1 MIRPLAIV
9 IAVALVVIVAGSC
22 SSGTETPAGED
33 ARVATETPPDPTVTP
48 TETGSEVLRVLIAS
62 TDLAV
67 GRNRLVFAILDE
79 ESSPL
84 RIPEVRFTLTYLDAS
99 PPEVRSQGSAL
110 FRPWPANPG
119 GVYAAAVSFDD
130 PGRWGLEVRIPGDG
144 GVLVGRA
151 GVVVNRE
158 SSSPA
163 IGRPVPASR
172 NKTLKDAD
180 ISELTTSAVPDLDLY
195 RTTIAEA
202 ISGGLPTLVTFATP
216 AFCTS
221 ATCGPQVE
229 VVSTIKE
236 RYKGRANFIHIEV
249 YDNPHEMEGDL
260 SKGRLS
266 PLLDEWG
273 LRSEPFT
280 FVIDA
285 DGLVAAKFEG
295 FATEDE
301 LESALRE
308 VITS

>member
-1 MIRPLAIV
+1 M
-9 IAVALVVIVAGSC
+9 AG
-22 SSGTETPAGED
+22 
-33 ARVATETPPDPTVTP
+33 R
-48 TETGSEVLRVLIAS
+48 LIA
-62 TDLAV
+62 
-67 GRNRLVFAILDE
+67 
-79 ESSPL
+79 
-84 RIPEVRFTLTYLDAS
+84 
-99 PPEVRSQGSAL
+99 
-110 FRPWPANPG
+110 G
-119 GVYAAAVSFDD
+119 G
-130 PGRWGLEVRIPGDG
+130 G
-144 GVLVGRA
+144 
-151 GVVVNRE
+151 
-158 SSSPA
+158 
-163 IGRPVPASR
+163 
-172 NKTLKDAD
+172 
-180 ISELTTSAVPDLDLY
+180 DLDLD
-195 RTTIAEA
+195 RMTIAEA

-249 YDNPHEMEGDL
+249 YDNPHEMEGDV

-301 LESALRE
+301 LESALQE